1 MKPWPQSD
9 KPQGLSGAA
18 DVWDANW
25 AGPVLLDDYFPSAAP
40 PADDA
45 SAPDAPA
52 NGAEAN
58 KDEQDP
64 MKALEESL
72 AKEKKK

>member
-40 PADDA
+40 PADTLYKGANWAAYRVGSTADA
-45 SAPDAPA
+45 TLYLGTLTLHP
-52 NGAEAN
+52 
-58 KDEQDP
+58 
-64 MKALEESL
+64 
-72 AKEKKK
+72 